1 MKFNKKEVNILKRI
15 LANSII
21 NTNRKIEENE
31 NNPIIRNAYLKDL
44 DDNIIILNRLYNKK

>member
-1 MKFNKKEVNILKRI
+1 MKFNKKEINILKKI

-31 NNPIIRNAYLKDL
+31 NNPIMRNAYLKDL
-44 DDNIIILNRLYNKK
+44 DDNIIILNKIYNQK